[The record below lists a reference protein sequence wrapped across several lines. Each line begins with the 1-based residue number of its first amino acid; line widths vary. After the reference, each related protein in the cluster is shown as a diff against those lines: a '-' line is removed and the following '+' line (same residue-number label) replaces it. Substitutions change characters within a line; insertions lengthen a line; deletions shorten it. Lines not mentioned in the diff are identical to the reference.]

1 MTDEARPRVIALGAS
16 NLTRLLPA
24 MMRVRSAA
32 CEQRSTA
39 CEWFVAAGLGRSYG
53 LRSRLLGRQLPG
65 MDGCGLWPALAAAEP
80 VAATG
85 SATGIVTDVGN
96 DIFYGVEV
104 EQVLAWVEHA
114 LQRLRPFVDRL
125 VITGVPPSVFE
136 LGALRFWVMRRIIVP
151 SCKLDLA
158 EGKRRATALHEGLRA
173 LAERYQAVF
182 LIGQRHWYGWDA
194 IHVKRRHW
202 RTFVEQLLGVPR
214 ARVLPRLPS
223 HRGRFVP
230 ELRWMFGREQRAE
243 QPAVQ
248 WSDGTTLSI
257 Y

>member
-1 MTDEARPRVIALGAS
+1 MTATARPRVIALGAS
-16 NLTRLLPA
+16 NLTRLLPV

-32 CEQRSTA
+32 CEPQATA

-53 LRSRLLGRQLPG
+53 VRTRLFGRQLPG
-65 MDGCGLWPALAAAEP
+65 MDDCGLWSALAAAESH
-80 VAATG
+80 
-85 SATGIVTDVGN
+85 SARGNAIGIVTDVGN

-104 EQVLAWVEHA
+104 AQVLAWVEHA
-114 LQRLRPFVDRL
+114 LQRLRPLVQRL

-136 LGALRFWVMRRIIVP
+136 LDALRFWVMRRIIVP
-151 SCKLDLA
+151 SCTLELL
-158 EGKRRATALHEGLRA
+158 EGKRRATALHEGLRC

-182 LIGQRHWYGWDA
+182 YTGERDWYGWDA

-202 RTFVEQLLGVPR
+202 RTFVEQVLDVPR
-214 ARVLPRLPS
+214 ANDLPRLPN
-223 HRGRFVP
+223 RDGRVRP
-230 ELRWMFGREQRAE
+230 ELRWLFGREQRVA

>member
-1 MTDEARPRVIALGAS
+1 MTDTARPRVIALGAS
-16 NLTRLLPA
+16 NLTRLLPV

-53 LRSRLLGRQLPG
+53 IRTRLLGRQLAG
-65 MDGCGLWPALAAAEP
+65 MDSCGLWSALAGAEP
-80 VAATG
+80 ATANG
-85 SATGIVTDVGN
+85 ATGIVTDVGN

-104 EQVLAWVEHA
+104 EQVLAWVSQV
-114 LQRLRPFVDRL
+114 LQRLRPLVDRL

-151 SCKLDLA
+151 SCKLDLI
-158 EGKRRATALHEGLRA
+158 EGKLRATALHDGLRS
-173 LAERYQAVF
+173 LADRYQAEF
-182 LIGQRHWYGWDA
+182 YTGERDWYGWDA

-202 RTFVEQLLGVPR
+202 RTFVEQILGVPH
-214 ARVLPRLPS
+214 ADVLPRLPNR
-223 HRGRFVP
+223 RGRVRP
-230 ELRWMFGREQRAE
+230 ELRWMFGREQRRS
-243 QPAVQ
+243 QPSMQ